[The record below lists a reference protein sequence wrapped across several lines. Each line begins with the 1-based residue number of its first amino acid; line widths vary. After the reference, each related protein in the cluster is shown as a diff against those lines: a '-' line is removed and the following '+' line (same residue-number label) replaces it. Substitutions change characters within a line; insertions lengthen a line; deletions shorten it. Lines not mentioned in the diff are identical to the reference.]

1 MSAIAYLNFD
11 GVAGQA
17 IEFYAE
23 ALQATTVKK
32 VQFGDIPQDPNYPL
46 PANELALIM
55 ESSIAFEGGTIM
67 MSDLLPSMQA
77 VTGALVKGNAMLI
90 SLVME
95 DKQKLEEYFKGLSA
109 GGHVIMP
116 LSATPWSSCFGMLV
130 DQYGVGWKFN
140 SDAVQ
145 FLDHVP
151 QPGQSLKYFGRMR
164 ESGRI

>member
-46 PANELALIM
+46 PANELAMIM

-67 MSDLLPSMQA
+67 MSDLLPSMQQ
-77 VTGALVKGNAMLI
+77 VTGELVKGNNIMI
-90 SLVME
+90 SLVTQ
-95 DKQKLEEYFKGLSA
+95 DKEKLEEYYNQLSQ
-109 GGHVIMP
+109 GGTVIMP
-116 LSATPWSSCFGMLV
+116 LSSTPWSSCFGMIV
-130 DQYGVGWKFN
+130 DQFGIGWKFN

-145 FLDHVP
+145 FLDHVLASR
-151 QPGQSLKYFGRMR
+151 GNL
-164 ESGRI
+164 